1 MHKSFRRFI
10 CSLSVVLLAALL
22 AACGNAPPRI
32 VVEPS
37 SQDLGERPQQ
47 PVELSYTVRNTGG
60 GPLLIKKITTSCDC
74 TKASVDRAEIPA
86 GQAANLTVTL
96 DPAEDNLYGNILRVV
111 YLRTNDPQRPEA
123 EAEFRVT
130 IRKPGS

>member
-1 MHKSFRRFI
+1 MHRSSRRLM
-10 CSLSVVLLAALL
+10 CSLSIIILAALL
-22 AACGNAPPRI
+22 AACGSAPPRI
-32 VVEPS
+32 LVEPS

-60 GPLLIKKITTSCDC
+60 GTLLIQKITTSCDC
-74 TKASVDRAEIPA
+74 TKASVDRTEIPA
-86 GQAANLTVTL
+86 GQTASLKVTL

-111 YLRTNDPQRPEA
+111 YLRTNDPQRPEV

-130 IRKPGS
+130 IQKPGS